1 MKALTL
7 HAPWAWAICYLGKD
21 VENRTCKPPAGMVGQ
36 RIAIHAGSPAQWTRD
51 NIKALLAAQEVSA
64 KCFADV
70 LARRTA
76 IHRAFRSECAS
87 IAERDRFCS
96 AIVATAVISD
106 VRKPQDTDDGWHL
119 AGQYGWVLTD
129 VQVLPVPVKCKG
141 ALGLWTVPAEIEA
154 QMETRG

>member
-7 HAPWAWAICYLGKD
+7 HAPWAWAVCFLAKD
-21 VENRTCKPPAGMVGQ
+21 VENRTWKPPAGMVGQ
-36 RIAIHAGSPAQWTRD
+36 RIAIHAGSPAQWRFR
-51 NIKALLAAQEVSA
+51 KWW
-64 KCFADV
+64 DV
-70 LARRTA
+70 YNTLKRLQPK
-76 IHRAFRSECAS
+76 AS
-87 IAERDRFCS
+87 IWRSYEQVFKCTDEEYEAKRDRFCS

-154 QMETRG
+154 KMETRG